1 MKIKIDNYTFN
12 KTAKTVTFT
21 DYATIRLDGL
31 LLITNATDGVIIFN
45 FADTAKGGTVTGNVL
60 TLTFDT
66 SSMDNGDKLLIYYD
80 DTTDEVALA
89 SNQDSIQS
97 LIETLQ
103 ELIQRLAPLAS
114 VIANTAALRITPIAS
129 VTVSGPITSAQSIA
143 EKNVA
148 GVSYTQ
154 RVAAE
159 NLTVIQSNI
168 QNIIAK

>member
-114 VIANTAALRITPIAS
+114 VIANTAALRITPIAA